1 MYTQCARVRTEGWTL
16 GHNYLLKDVTG
27 ALGWVLKGKE
37 SPTSS
42 RDGSKLHQFVFLE
55 LFLTPDECPGIL
67 IRKSQGHRVREA
79 SGSLR
84 RSPGKTSVQ
93 WSVQSRL
100 LLSLLAGSSK
110 RRGTLTKNSPF
121 CLGKAQLLASSQV
134 ICLIPLWQK
143 FKRNTCIFAIF
154 LSTTPGHHLRITML
168 IFWCVPEVP
177 PIH

>member
-1 MYTQCARVRTEGWTL
+1 MYTQCARVPTEGWTL

-79 SGSLR
+79 SGFLR
-84 RSPGKTSVQ
+84 RSPGQDLCPVPG
-93 WSVQSRL
+93 VF
-100 LLSLLAGSSK
+100 SLGSSCHCLQAVQ
-110 RRGTLTKNSPF
+110 RGEGP
-121 CLGKAQLLASSQV
+121 
-134 ICLIPLWQK
+134 
-143 FKRNTCIFAIF
+143 
-154 LSTTPGHHLRITML
+154 
-168 IFWCVPEVP
+168 
-177 PIH
+177 